1 MIGESVAGLATLIVP
16 RHPERGNAIADMLSR
31 EGIRFAQHTKAQ
43 MPQPQDEIYLMDT
56 LGEMGLAYR
65 LAEIAF
71 IGGSLV
77 PHGGQKIRLRR
88 RSSIAPFCTGRIS
101 VILKPCLMIWRQ
113 KARRRKSMMPP
124 PSPHRSKPCSIIARP
139 LRK

>member
-1 MIGESVAGLATLIVP
+1 M
-16 RHPERGNAIADMLSR
+16 
-31 EGIRFAQHTKAQ
+31 Q
-43 MPQPQDEIYLMDT
+43 QPQDEIYLMDT

-77 PHGGQKIRLRR
+77 PHGGQN
-88 RSSIAPFCTGRIS
+88 PFEAAQLDCAILHGPHI

-113 KARRRKSMMPP
+113 KARRLK
-124 PSPHRSKPCSIIARP
+124 
-139 LRK
+139 

>member
-1 MIGESVAGLATLIVP
+1 MPDWSTLIVP

-31 EGIRFAQHTKAQ
+31 EGIRFAQRTKAQ

-77 PHGGQKIRLRR
+77 PHGGQN
-88 RSSIAPFCTGRIS
+88 PFEAAQLDCAILHGPHIS
-101 VILKPCLMIWRQ
+101 NFETLLDDLAV
-113 KARRRKSMMPP
+113 KARRLKSPMPR
-124 PSPHRSKPCSIIARP
+124 PSPHRSKRCSIIAPP